1 MESPMR
7 DPNPDVGTGPGKAF
21 RKKEHQ
27 NWVLE
32 TE

>member
-1 MESPMR
+1 MR
-7 DPNPDVGTGPGKAF
+7 DPNPDAGTGPGKAF